1 VSKFVIIILTIFRGK
16 SGAKNQGINQGE
28 RRLAPAHDRQAAA
41 PLGTFL
47 HTARP
52 APRNWSRH
60 QESPVAVTPGPGKQL
75 QVFTS
80 QEPPED
86 PDLSPGRKSV
96 LSPLARGM
104 ATPPGMS
111 LFFPHRGPKELS
123 TKPGAMILNAWNS
136 QKIITFF
143 ENPLL
148 LFRLKVRSSKA
159 PSLSQPTLG

>member
-1 VSKFVIIILTIFRGK
+1 MSKFVIIILTIFRGK

-96 LSPLARGM
+96 LSPLAGAWRRL
-104 ATPPGMS
+104 PG
-111 LFFPHRGPKELS
+111 
-123 TKPGAMILNAWNS
+123 
-136 QKIITFF
+136 
-143 ENPLL
+143 
-148 LFRLKVRSSKA
+148 
-159 PSLSQPTLG
+159 